1 MLHEEA
7 IRKKRGLPEALVQ
20 LREVRAFRVVMREE
34 ILVEPRP
41 QHIHAVVAVL
51 AHGVSFLIRPAGVGG
66 GELGIVF
73 GCNVRAFSGG
83 VDSRFVSGKVAHR
96 SFLRV
101 RRRFSV
107 RPDSLPITDI
117 IC

>member
-34 ILVEPRP
+34 ILVEPLP

-51 AHGVSFLIRPAGVGG
+51 EHGVSFLIRPAGISD
-66 GELGIVF
+66 GELGEVV
-73 GCNVRAFSGG
+73 GRRLARFSGG
-83 VDSRFVSGKVAHR
+83 VDSRFVSGKITHR

-101 RRRFSV
+101 WRRS
-107 RPDSLPITDI
+107 
-117 IC
+117 